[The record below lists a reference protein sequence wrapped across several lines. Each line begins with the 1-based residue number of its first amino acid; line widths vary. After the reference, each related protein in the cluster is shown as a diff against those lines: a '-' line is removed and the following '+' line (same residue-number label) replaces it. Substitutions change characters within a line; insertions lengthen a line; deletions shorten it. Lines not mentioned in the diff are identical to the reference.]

1 MGILF
6 LLPCIRRELPVAGPV
21 GGILR
26 KTDVQDRLFYGQL
39 NVGLPIAEM
48 MLQIAETRCRR

>member
-39 NVGLPIAEM
+39 KRRASDNRDDASDSGDEM
-48 MLQIAETRCRR
+48 P